1 MIKHSRPETIWQ
13 VYVAIRSN
21 EYAWN
26 IAALAGR
33 NRQSLIARKT
43 ATVVAYDRTMHLRE
57 LKRKTQ
63 NENSTHHTA

>member
-1 MIKHSRPETIWQ
+1 MTEHCRPETIWQ

-21 EYAWN
+21 EYAWS

-33 NRQSLIARKT
+33 KRQSSLACKA
-43 ATVVAYDRTMHLRE
+43 ATVVTYDRTMHLRE

-63 NENSTHHTA
+63 NENSTYHTA